1 MPLETLRVNLWKP
14 VEVSYPQLLGYST
27 CFRGSLSPLPVIF
40 PTQYGS
46 RHDERQPL
54 LLNGRVLSVPTG
66 AIDAREAKQVDR
78 TSGLH
83 HRQASPTL
91 TVLAFGAIYLIWGS
105 TYLAIRIGLESFPPL
120 LLGAIRHLLFGLIL
134 YLVLRW
140 KSDVR
145 PSAAHWRT
153 AIVTG
158 LLLLFI
164 GNGGVCVAEGT
175 VPSGVAALL
184 VATISLWIVLI
195 EWLRPGGSRPLPRVV
210 AGIVLGFAGMVLL
223 VGPAHFGDSGRVD
236 LKGSVILVVASLSW
250 AFGSMY
256 AKHGQLPA
264 SPFLG
269 VAMQSLAGG
278 IALLIAGLFTGEFT
292 ALRMSSVSLRSCLAI
307 SYLIVFGSGLGFTA
321 YLYLLKTTAAARVG
335 TYALVNPVVALI
347 LGWLIAG
354 ESITLRTASAAT
366 VILTAV
372 LLVITAPHAH
382 PSTDLPKIT
391 LPEAGEA

>member
-1 MPLETLRVNLWKP
+1 MSPSALEVREAEHVNDT
-14 VEVSYPQLLGYST
+14 S
-27 CFRGSLSPLPVIF
+27 
-40 PTQYGS
+40 GS
-46 RHDERQPL
+46 RNRPP
-54 LLNGRVLSVPTG
+54 S
-66 AIDAREAKQVDR
+66 AI
-78 TSGLH
+78 
-83 HRQASPTL
+83 L
-91 TVLAFGAIYLIWGS
+91 TVLAFAAIYLIWGS
-105 TYLAIRIGLESFPPL
+105 TYLAIRIALESFPPL
-120 LLGAIRHLLFGLIL
+120 LLAAARHLLFGLALYSIL
-134 YLVLRW
+134 QR
-140 KSDVR
+140 KSEVR
-145 PSAAHWRT
+145 PNSAQWRT
-153 AIVTG
+153 SIVTG
-158 LLLLFI
+158 ILLLFL

-175 VPSGVAALL
+175 IPSGVAALL
-184 VATISLWIVLI
+184 VASISLWIVLI
-195 EWLRPGGSRPLPRVV
+195 DWLRPGGSRPLPRVV

-236 LKGSVILVVASLSW
+236 PKGSAILVVASLSW

-292 ALRMSSVSLRSCLAI
+292 ALHLPSVSLRSCLAI
-307 SYLIVFGSGLGFTA
+307 GYLILFGSGLGFTA

-335 TYALVNPVVALI
+335 TYALVNPVVALV
-347 LGWLIAG
+347 LGWLIVA
-354 ESITLRTASAAT
+354 EPITLRTASAAT

-382 PSTDLPKIT
+382 PSADPAKIT

>member
-1 MPLETLRVNLWKP
+1 M
-14 VEVSYPQLLGYST
+14 ST
-27 CFRGSLSPLPVIF
+27 S
-40 PTQYGS
+40 
-46 RHDERQPL
+46 
-54 LLNGRVLSVPTG
+54 
-66 AIDAREAKQVDR
+66 AIEPRAANHVDR
-78 TSGLH
+78 TSGSGY
-83 HRQASPTL
+83 RPAPATL
-91 TVLAFGAIYLIWGS
+91 TILAFAAIYFIWGS
-105 TYLAIRIGLESFPPL
+105 TYLAIRVGLESFPPL
-120 LLGAIRHLLFGLIL
+120 LLGGSRHLLFGLML
-134 YLVLRW
+134 YGFLRW

-145 PSAAHWRT
+145 PTSAQWRT
-153 AIVTG
+153 AVVTG

-195 EWLRPGGSRPLPRVV
+195 DWLRPGGFRPLPRVV
-210 AGIVLGFAGMVLL
+210 AGIVLGLSGLVLL

-236 LKGSVILVVASLSW
+236 PKGSAILVVASLSW

-269 VAMQSLAGG
+269 VAIQSLVGG
-278 IALLIAGLFTGEFT
+278 TALLIASLFTGEFT
-292 ALRMSSVSLRSCLAI
+292 TLHLPSVSLRSCLAI
-307 SYLIVFGSGLGFTA
+307 VYLIVFGSGLGFTA
-321 YLYLLKTTAAARVG
+321 YLYLLKNTAAARVG

-347 LGWLIAG
+347 LGWLFVG

-372 LLVITAPHAH
+372 LLVITAPHTH
-382 PSTDLPKIT
+382 PAADPPKIT

>member
-1 MPLETLRVNLWKP
+1 M
-14 VEVSYPQLLGYST
+14 ST
-27 CFRGSLSPLPVIF
+27 A
-40 PTQYGS
+40 
-46 RHDERQPL
+46 
-54 LLNGRVLSVPTG
+54 
-66 AIDAREAKQVDR
+66 AIEAREAKNEDHS
-78 TSGLH
+78 SGL
-83 HRQASPTL
+83 RRRPASPTL
-91 TVLAFGAIYLIWGS
+91 TVLAFGAIYFIWGS
-105 TYLAIRIGLESFPPL
+105 TYLAIRIALESFPPF
-120 LLGAIRHLLFGLIL
+120 LLGAARHLLFGLVL
-134 YLVLRW
+134 YSIVQR
-140 KSDVR
+140 KSEVR
-145 PSAAHWRT
+145 PNSAQWRT

-195 EWLRPGGSRPLPRVV
+195 DWLRPGGSRPLARVV
-210 AGIVLGFAGMVLL
+210 AGLVLGFAGMVVL

-236 LKGSVILVVASLSW
+236 PKGSAILVVASLAW

-256 AKHGQLPA
+256 AKHGPLPA

-292 ALRMSSVSLRSCLAI
+292 ALHLPSVSLRSCLAI
-307 SYLIVFGSGLGFTA
+307 GYLIVFGSGLGFTA
-321 YLYLLKTTAAARVG
+321 YLHLLKTTAAARVG
-335 TYALVNPVVALI
+335 TYALVNPVVALV
-347 LGWLIAG
+347 LGWLIVG

-372 LLVITAPHAH
+372 LLVITAPHTH
-382 PSTDLPKIT
+382 PAADLPKIT

>member
-1 MPLETLRVNLWKP
+1 M
-14 VEVSYPQLLGYST
+14 
-27 CFRGSLSPLPVIF
+27 
-40 PTQYGS
+40 
-46 RHDERQPL
+46 
-54 LLNGRVLSVPTG
+54 PTG
-66 AIDAREAKQVDR
+66 TIEARDAEHVDD
-78 TSGLH
+78 TSGLR
-83 HRQASPTL
+83 HRPPSAIL
-91 TVLAFGAIYLIWGS
+91 TVLAFAAIYLIWGS
-105 TYLAIRIGLESFPPL
+105 TYLAIRIALESFPPL
-120 LLGAIRHLLFGLIL
+120 LLGAGRHLLFGLVL
-134 YLVLRW
+134 YSALRW

-145 PSAAHWRT
+145 PNSAQWRT

-195 EWLRPGGSRPLPRVV
+195 DWLRPGGSRPLPRVV
-210 AGIVLGFAGMVLL
+210 AGLVLGFAGMVLL

-236 LKGSVILVVASLSW
+236 PKGSAILVVASLAW

-292 ALRMSSVSLRSCLAI
+292 ALHLPSVSLRSCLAI
-307 SYLIVFGSGLGFTA
+307 GYLIVFGSGLGFTA

-335 TYALVNPVVALI
+335 TYALVNPVVALA
-347 LGWLIAG
+347 LGWLIVG

-372 LLVITAPHAH
+372 LLVITAPRTH
-382 PSTDLPKIT
+382 PSADPPKIT

>member
-1 MPLETLRVNLWKP
+1 M
-14 VEVSYPQLLGYST
+14 S
-27 CFRGSLSPLPVIF
+27 
-40 PTQYGS
+40 
-46 RHDERQPL
+46 
-54 LLNGRVLSVPTG
+54 TG
-66 AIDAREAKQVDR
+66 AIDAREANHVDP
-78 TSGLH
+78 TSGSH
-83 HRQASPTL
+83 YRPAAATL
-91 TVLAFGAIYLIWGS
+91 TILAFAAIYFIWGS

-120 LLGAIRHLLFGLIL
+120 LLGGSRHLLFGLML
-134 YLVLRW
+134 YGFLRW

-145 PSAAHWRT
+145 PNSAQWRT
-153 AIVTG
+153 AGVTG

-195 EWLRPGGSRPLPRVV
+195 GWLRPGGFRPRVRVV
-210 AGIVLGFAGMVLL
+210 AGIVLGLTGLVLL

-236 LKGSVILVVASLSW
+236 PKGSGILVVSSLAW

-278 IALLIAGLFTGEFT
+278 TALLIAGLFTGEFT
-292 ALRMSSVSLRSCLAI
+292 AVHLSSISLRSCLAI
-307 SYLIVFGSGLGFTA
+307 GYLIVFGSGLGFTA
-321 YLYLLKTTAAARVG
+321 YLYLLKNTAAARVG

-347 LGWLIAG
+347 LGWLFVG
-354 ESITLRTASAAT
+354 ESINLRTASAAT

-372 LLVITAPHAH
+372 LLVITAPHTHASAE
-382 PSTDLPKIT
+382 PPKIT

>member
-1 MPLETLRVNLWKP
+1 MPLDGLRVNLWKT
-14 VEVSYPQLLGYST
+14 VEVSYPQILGNST
-27 CFRGSLSPLPVIF
+27 CYSCSCTWLPCDFLHPIWFSTGRDGTSIF
-40 PTQYGS
+40 TWRVLTMSIGTIEEREASHVDHTSGS
-46 RHDERQPL
+46 RRP
-54 LLNGRVLSVPTG
+54 
-66 AIDAREAKQVDR
+66 AA
-78 TSGLH
+78 
-83 HRQASPTL
+83 ASL
-91 TVLAFGAIYLIWGS
+91 TVLAFAAIYLIWGS

-120 LLGAIRHLLFGLIL
+120 LLAGIRHFLFGSLL
-134 YLVLRW
+134 YGSLRW
-140 KSDVR
+140 KSDAR
-145 PSAAHWRT
+145 ANWAQWRT

-158 LLLLFI
+158 ILLLFI

-195 EWLRPGGSRPLPRVV
+195 DWLRPGGFRPRPRVV
-210 AGIVLGFAGMVLL
+210 AGIVLGLAGMVLL

-236 LKGSVILVVASLSW
+236 PKGSAVLVVSSLAW

-278 IALLIAGLFTGEFT
+278 TALLIAGLFTGEFT
-292 ALRMSSVSLRSCLAI
+292 ALHPSSVSLRSLLAI
-307 SYLIVFGSGLGFTA
+307 VYLIVFGSGLGFTA

-347 LGWLIAG
+347 LGWLFVG
-354 ESITLRTASAAT
+354 EAITLRTASAAT

-372 LLVITAPHAH
+372 LLVITAPHTHA
-382 PSTDLPKIT
+382 SAESSKIT

>member
-1 MPLETLRVNLWKP
+1 M
-14 VEVSYPQLLGYST
+14 S
-27 CFRGSLSPLPVIF
+27 
-40 PTQYGS
+40 
-46 RHDERQPL
+46 
-54 LLNGRVLSVPTG
+54 TG
-66 AIDAREAKQVDR
+66 AIDAREANHVDR
-78 TSGLH
+78 TSSS
-83 HRQASPTL
+83 RYRPAAATL
-91 TVLAFGAIYLIWGS
+91 TILAFAAIYLIWGS

-120 LLGAIRHLLFGLIL
+120 LLGGSRHLLFGLIL
-134 YLVLRW
+134 YSFLRW
-140 KSDVR
+140 KSNVR
-145 PSAAHWRT
+145 PNLAQWRAT
-153 AIVTG
+153 AVTG
-158 LLLLFI
+158 ILLLFI

-195 EWLRPGGSRPLPRVV
+195 DWLRPGGFRPRARVV
-210 AGIVLGFAGMVLL
+210 AGIVLGLSGLVLL
-223 VGPAHFGDSGRVD
+223 VGPAHFGNSGRVD
-236 LKGSVILVVASLSW
+236 PKGSAILVVSSLAW

-278 IALLIAGLFTGEFT
+278 IALLIAGLFTGEFA
-292 ALRMSSVSLRSCLAI
+292 ALHLSSVSLRSCLAI
-307 SYLIVFGSGLGFTA
+307 GYLIVFGSGLGFTA
-321 YLYLLKTTAAARVG
+321 YLYLLKNTAAARVG

-347 LGWLIAG
+347 LGWLFVG

-372 LLVITAPHAH
+372 LLVITTPHTH
-382 PSTDLPKIT
+382 PSADRTKIT

>member
-1 MPLETLRVNLWKP
+1 MSTGTIDAHEADRVDHT
-14 VEVSYPQLLGYST
+14 S
-27 CFRGSLSPLPVIF
+27 
-40 PTQYGS
+40 GS
-46 RHDERQPL
+46 RHRP
-54 LLNGRVLSVPTG
+54 
-66 AIDAREAKQVDR
+66 AA
-78 TSGLH
+78 TS
-83 HRQASPTL
+83 L
-91 TVLAFGAIYLIWGS
+91 TILAFGAIYLIWGS

-120 LLGAIRHLLFGLIL
+120 LLGGARHLLFGLTL
-134 YLVLRW
+134 YGFLRW

-145 PSAAHWRT
+145 PNRAQWRT

-158 LLLLFI
+158 ILLLFI

-195 EWLRPGGSRPLPRVV
+195 DWLRPGGHRPLPRVV
-210 AGIVLGFAGMVLL
+210 AGIVLGLAGLVLL

-236 LKGSVILVVASLSW
+236 PKGSAILVVASLAW

-269 VAMQSLAGG
+269 VAMQSLVGG
-278 IALLIAGLFTGEFT
+278 TALLIVGLFTGEFT
-292 ALRMSSVSLRSCLAI
+292 ALHLSSVSLRSCLAI
-307 SYLIVFGSGLGFTA
+307 GYLIVFGSGLGFTA
-321 YLYLLKTTAAARVG
+321 YLYLLKNTAAARVG
-335 TYALVNPVVALI
+335 TYALVNPVVALV
-347 LGWLIAG
+347 LGWLVVG
-354 ESITLRTASAAT
+354 EPITLRTASAAT

-372 LLVITAPHAH
+372 LLVITAPHTH
-382 PSTDLPKIT
+382 PSTDPAKIT

>member
-1 MPLETLRVNLWKP
+1 M
-14 VEVSYPQLLGYST
+14 ST
-27 CFRGSLSPLPVIF
+27 G
-40 PTQYGS
+40 T
-46 RHDERQPL
+46 
-54 LLNGRVLSVPTG
+54 
-66 AIDAREAKQVDR
+66 IDAGEAEHVDH
-78 TSGLH
+78 TSGIH
-83 HRQASPTL
+83 HRPATATL
-91 TVLAFGAIYLIWGS
+91 TVLAFGAIYFIWGS
-105 TYLAIRIGLESFPPL
+105 TYLMIRISLESFPPL
-120 LLGAIRHLLFGLIL
+120 LLGAARHLLFGLML
-134 YLVLRW
+134 YGFLRW

-145 PSAAHWRT
+145 PNWAQWRT
-153 AIVTG
+153 AFVTG
-158 LLLLFI
+158 ILLLFI

-195 EWLRPGGSRPLPRVV
+195 DWLRPEGFRPLPRVV
-210 AGIVLGFAGMVLL
+210 VGIVLGFAGMVLL

-236 LKGSVILVVASLSW
+236 PKGSAILVVASLSW

-278 IALLIAGLFTGEFT
+278 IALLIAGLFTGEFA
-292 ALRMSSVSLRSCLAI
+292 ALHLYSVSLRSALAI
-307 SYLIVFGSGLGFTA
+307 GYLIVFGSGLGFTA
-321 YLYLLKTTAAARVG
+321 YLYLLKNTAAARVG
-335 TYALVNPVVALI
+335 TYALVNPVVALV

-382 PSTDLPKIT
+382 PPVDFPKIT